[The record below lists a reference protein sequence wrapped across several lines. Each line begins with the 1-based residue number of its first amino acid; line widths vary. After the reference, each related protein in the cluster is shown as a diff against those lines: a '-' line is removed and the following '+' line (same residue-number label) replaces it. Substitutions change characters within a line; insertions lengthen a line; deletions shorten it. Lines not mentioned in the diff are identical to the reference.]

1 MITGA
6 NIFGKTHQPAVVQK
20 TNNNVGV
27 QKNNCV
33 CVCVQYDKTNVEI
46 CQHLGSVIEEY
57 KGILCATF
65 SKYEIIS
72 KYYKFKNSS
81 NYTLKIHIFYCI

>member
-1 MITGA
+1 MITGTK
-6 NIFGKTHQPAVVQK
+6 ISGKTHQPAVVQR

-33 CVCVQYDKTNVEI
+33 CVCVCVQYDKTNVVI

-72 KYYKFKNSS
+72 K
-81 NYTLKIHIFYCI
+81 